1 MVSPPPL
8 PSHSSPSSS
17 SETEHITLYGF
28 YKPENK
34 PSASGFCQKLETFFR
49 AVGYT
54 SYTHTATWPNK
65 APKGKLPYISIT
77 PSSSSPDDKDLS
89 KSITIL
95 PDSTFIIKHLIESGI
110 TPDPDSLLTPLQ
122 KADSRAYQA
131 QLEEFTYHAL
141 VCSRWRRPA
150 NYTNIVRDLPIPW
163 PFNLFIP
170 GYIRRGILA
179 SIVAQGVGRHSDEE
193 QDGIMK
199 ELIDALELKYTASA
213 ALLSSAVWFH
223 ATDTPTLIDITI
235 AGFFMN
241 ALGYDTNPEF
251 ASMILASPRL
261 REFAKVTTKMW
272 FPEYEGVLK
281 VIAEAELAQGAAA

>member
-1 MVSPPPL
+1 MSNP
-8 PSHSSPSSS
+8 PSSS
-17 SETEHITLYGF
+17 SPSESIILYGF

-34 PSASGFCQKLETFFR
+34 PSASGFCQKLETYFR

-54 SYTHTATWPNK
+54 SYTHTATWPNN

-110 TPDPDSLLTPLQ
+110 TPDPDAILTPLQ

-141 VCSRWRRPA
+141 VCSRWRRPS

-199 ELIDALELKYTASA
+199 ELIDALELKYSTAAS
-213 ALLSSAVWFH
+213 LLPPGFTEPVWFH
-223 ATDTPTLIDITI
+223 ATDKPTLIDITI

-272 FPEYEGVLK
+272 FPEYE
-281 VIAEAELAQGAAA
+281 